1 MEESVVAF
9 SDKILTCREC
19 GTTFA
24 FTAGEQEFFAQK
36 GFTNEPG
43 RCPRCRAAR
52 RAAQAPSRPEAYGA
66 LSDPL
71 AEPRRPREMHETVCA
86 ACGGIARVPFLPRG
100 DRPVY
105 CSNCFERERTYR

>member
-1 MEESVVAF
+1 MAF

-36 GFTNEPG
+36 GFTNEPS
-43 RCPRCRAAR
+43 RCPPCRAAR
-52 RAAQAPSRPEAYGA
+52 RAALAGGRGDTYGA
-66 LSDPL
+66 FGDPL
-71 AEPRRPREMHETVCA
+71 SEPRRAPREMHETVCA

-105 CSNCFERERTYR
+105 CSSCFERERTYR

>member
-1 MEESVVAF
+1 VAF

-36 GFTNEPG
+36 GFTNEPS
-43 RCPRCRAAR
+43 RCPPCRAAR
-52 RAAQAPSRPEAYGA
+52 RAALAGGRGDTYGA
-66 LSDPL
+66 FGDPL
-71 AEPRRPREMHETVCA
+71 SEPRRAPREMHETVCA

-105 CSNCFERERTYR
+105 CSSCFERERTYR